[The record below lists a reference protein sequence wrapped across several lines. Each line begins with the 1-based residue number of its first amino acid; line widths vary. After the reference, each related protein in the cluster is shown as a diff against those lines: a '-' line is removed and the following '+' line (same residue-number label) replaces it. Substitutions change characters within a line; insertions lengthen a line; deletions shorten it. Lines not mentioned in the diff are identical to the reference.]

1 MNLVY
6 LIGFFIIGSVLG
18 SFYNVLGLRIV
29 RKESIIL
36 PKSHCEKCGH
46 VLSWYEMIPI
56 FSFLFLNGRCRNC
69 KTNLSWLYLFSE
81 VFGGLLF
88 AISYYSFGFT
98 YNLLIALIISSLLI
112 IVTVSD
118 LTYMI
123 IPDRFI
129 VISSLLI
136 LLIKLI
142 SIGPKEFGYSILYGI
157 ISFSIMF
164 LIMQFGSFIFKKE
177 AMGGADVKLM
187 FIVGI
192 CLDPIL
198 SLVVIIIASL
208 IALPVSL
215 VLLIRN
221 KEHAIPFG
229 PFILIGLL
237 IVFFTKL
244 SSLEIIEFLLGR

>member
-1 MNLVY
+1 MEVVY
-6 LIGFFIIGSVLG
+6 LIIFYILGAVLG

-29 RKESIIL
+29 KGESIIK
-36 PKSHCEKCGH
+36 PRSHCEKCGH
-46 VLSWYEMIPI
+46 VLKWYEMIPI
-56 FSFLFLNGRCRNC
+56 ISFLFQKGRCKNC
-69 KTNLSWLYLFSE
+69 KTKLSWLYLFSE
-81 VFGGLLF
+81 FFCGTLF
-88 AISYYSFGFT
+88 AISYYSFGFS
-98 YNLLIALIISSLLI
+98 YNLLIALILSSLLI

-118 LTYMI
+118 ITYMI

-129 VISSLLI
+129 IISGVLI

-142 SIGPKEFGYSILYGI
+142 GFGYKEFLYSLLYGTI
-157 ISFSIMF
+157 AFGIMF
-164 LIMQFGSFIFKKE
+164 IIMKFGGYIFKKE
-177 AMGGADVKLM
+177 TMGGADVKLM

-192 CLDPIL
+192 CLEPIL
-198 SLVVIIIASL
+198 SLVVIILASF

-215 VLLIRN
+215 LLLIKE

-244 SSLEIIEFLLGR
+244 SSLEIMSFLLGR

>member
-1 MNLVY
+1 MKIVY
-6 LIGFFIIGSVLG
+6 MICFFLLGSALG

-29 RKESIIL
+29 KHESIIR
-36 PKSHCEKCGH
+36 PRSHCEKCGH
-46 VLSWYEMIPI
+46 ELKWYELIPI
-56 FSFLFLNGRCRNC
+56 LSFIFLKGRCKNC
-69 KTNLSWLYLFSE
+69 KTKLSWLYLFSE
-81 VFGGLLF
+81 VFCGLLF
-88 AISYYSFGFT
+88 LISYYSFGFS

-123 IPDRFI
+123 IPNRFI
-129 VISSLLI
+129 IISSLLI
-136 LLIKLI
+136 LIIKLI
-142 SIGPKEFGYSILYGI
+142 GFGPKEFLYSLLSGI
-157 ISFSIMF
+157 ISFGVMY

-187 FIVGI
+187 FTVGI
-192 CLDPIL
+192 CLEPLL
-198 SLVVIIIASL
+198 SLIVIIVASF
-208 IALPVSL
+208 IALPISL
-215 VLLIRN
+215 VLLVKE

-244 SSLEIIEFLLGR
+244 SSMAIIKFLLGR